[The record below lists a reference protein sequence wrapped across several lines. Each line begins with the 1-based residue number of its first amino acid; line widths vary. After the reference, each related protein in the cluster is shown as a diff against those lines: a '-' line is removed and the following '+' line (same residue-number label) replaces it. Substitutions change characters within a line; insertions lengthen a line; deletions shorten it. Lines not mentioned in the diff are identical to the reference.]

1 MTRFAIDTC
10 SFIALHYSSYLKVA
24 KKNLN
29 ILTTKKILSE
39 LEEMSTF
46 PDDDGRAAREI
57 LNLLP
62 WMKIMETQSKSTG
75 EEELV
80 EVALHND
87 CDFIVSDDIRAIPKM
102 KKANKPLLFSTHL
115 LYYLYKTGIISKEE
129 GLIALER
136 MRNKRSWKENII
148 YITGIQLFR

>member
-10 SFIALHYSSYLKVA
+10 SFIALHYSSYLEAA
-24 KKNLN
+24 KKNMNLL
-29 ILTTKKILSE
+29 ITKKILSE

-57 LNLLP
+57 LSLLP
-62 WMKIMETQSKSTG
+62 WMQIMETQPKSTG

-87 CDFIVSDDIRAIPKM
+87 CDFIVSDDIRAISKL
-102 KKANKPLLFSTHL
+102 KKAKKPLLFSTHL
-115 LYYLYKTGIISKEE
+115 LYYLYKAGIISKEE

-136 MRNKRSWKENII
+136 MRNKRSWKENLI